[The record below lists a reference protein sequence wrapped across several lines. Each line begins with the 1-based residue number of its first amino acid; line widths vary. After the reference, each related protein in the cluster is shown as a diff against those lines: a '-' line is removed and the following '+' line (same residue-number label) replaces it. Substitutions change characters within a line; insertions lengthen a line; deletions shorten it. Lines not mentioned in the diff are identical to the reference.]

1 MAFLEEMGSD
11 YVPEISVEDIKR
23 KKKEDFD
30 IPAIIDPLF
39 EEDESSLEYT

>member
-1 MAFLEEMGSD
+1 MFLKFLLRILKER
-11 YVPEISVEDIKR
+11 K

-39 EEDESSLEYT
+39 EEDENSLEYT